1 LSSQSLAHKSEFVSF
16 RKKEVLTMSQKKLL
30 IVMGILCLGLVTV
43 LLPLERAYAQGKVIT
58 LKFANFFPTP
68 SKQSKICEE
77 FIAEVERRTK
87 GRVKIQY
94 FAGGSLLKA
103 PAIYNGIET
112 GIADIGY
119 AHVFYTAG
127 RMPVTEAA
135 GTPLG
140 YPSAWVASHVVNDFY
155 DQVKPKEW
163 DKVKVLWMNGAA
175 PSLVISRKPVRK
187 LEDLRGLTIRAPG
200 VAGDII
206 KALGGTPAPTPMM
219 EVYDAIGKGVN
230 DGVYTPYE
238 TIKTFRFAEVA
249 KYTTISWQV
258 GNTYPFYVAMNKA
271 KYNSLP
277 ADIKEIFDRLSGEF
291 SERYALMWNE
301 IDLVGKKFGAEKGVE
316 YIELSPAEVERWKQA
331 VAPVVDNY
339 VKTMVKKGYSEA
351 EVKGWIKFLKE
362 RIVYWTAK
370 QIKSKIRSATG
381 PAEIRP

>member
-1 LSSQSLAHKSEFVSF
+1 
-16 RKKEVLTMSQKKLL
+16 MSQKKLL

-68 SKQSKICEE
+68 AKQSKICEE
-77 FIAEVERRTK
+77 FIAEVERRSK

-119 AHVFYTAG
+119 SHVFYTAG

-175 PSLVISRKPVRK
+175 PSLVISKKPVRR
-187 LEDLRGLTIRAPG
+187 LEDLKGLTIRAPG

-219 EVYDAIGKGVN
+219 EVYDAIGRAASGH
-230 DGVYTPYE
+230 
-238 TIKTFRFAEVA
+238 
-249 KYTTISWQV
+249 
-258 GNTYPFYVAMNKA
+258 
-271 KYNSLP
+271 SLP
-277 ADIKEIFDRLSGEF
+277 
-291 SERYALMWNE
+291 
-301 IDLVGKKFGAEKGVE
+301 
-316 YIELSPAEVERWKQA
+316 
-331 VAPVVDNY
+331 VASV
-339 VKTMVKKGYSEA
+339 
-351 EVKGWIKFLKE
+351 
-362 RIVYWTAK
+362 
-370 QIKSKIRSATG
+370 
-381 PAEIRP
+381 RPRRRP

>member
-1 LSSQSLAHKSEFVSF
+1 M
-16 RKKEVLTMSQKKLL
+16 KKKVFITFTAFAM
-30 IVMGILCLGLVTV
+30 IINLGL
-43 LLPLERAYAQGKVIT
+43 LLPAFSPPAFSAKVIK
-58 LKFANFFPTP
+58 LKFANYFPP
-68 SKQSKICEE
+68 PAKQSKICEE
-77 FIAEVERRTK
+77 FIADVEKLTN

-119 AHVFYTAG
+119 SHVFYTAG

-155 DQVKPKEW
+155 NAFKPKEW
-163 DKVKVLWMNGAA
+163 NKVKVLWLNGAA
-175 PSLVISRKPVRK
+175 PSLVISRKPVQK
-187 LEDLRGLTIRAPG
+187 LEDLKGLTIRAPG

-219 EVYDAIGKGVN
+219 EVYDAIAKGVN

-258 GNTYPFYVAMNKA
+258 GNTYPFYVIMNKNSWA
-271 KYNSLP
+271 KLP
-277 ADIKEIFDRLSGEF
+277 ADIKAIFNELSGVYQ
-291 SERYALMWNE
+291 ERFALAWNE
-301 IDLVGKKFGAEKGVE
+301 VDLVGKAFGAKKGVK
-316 YIELSPAEVERWKQA
+316 YFELSPAEVVKWQQA
-331 VAPVVDNY
+331 AAPVFGNY
-339 VKTMVKKGYSEA
+339 IKTMVKKGYAES
-351 EVKGWIKFLKE
+351 EVKGWIQFLKE
-362 RIVYWTAK
+362 RTAYWTAK
-370 QIKSKIRSATG
+370 QIEYKIPSATG
-381 PAEIRP
+381 PADMRP

>member
-1 LSSQSLAHKSEFVSF
+1 MLFSF
-16 RKKEVLTMSQKKLL
+16 AYETVGKFRREVITMGQKKLL
-30 IVMGILCLGLVTV
+30 IVIGVVCLGLMIV
-43 LLPLERAYAQGKVIT
+43 LLHSEGAYAQEKVIR
-58 LKFANFFPTP
+58 LKFANYFPTP

-77 FIAEVERRTK
+77 FIAEVEKRTK

-94 FAGGSLLKA
+94 FAGGSLLTA

-119 AHVFYTAG
+119 SHVFYTAG
-127 RMPVTEAA
+127 RMAVTEAA

-155 DQVKPKEW
+155 DNFKPKEW

-175 PSLVISRKPVRK
+175 PSLVISRKPVRT
-187 LEDLRGLTIRAPG
+187 LEDLKGLTIRAPG

-238 TIKTFRFAEVA
+238 TIKTFRFAEVV

-271 KYNSLP
+271 KYNKLP
-277 ADIKEIFDRLSGEF
+277 ADIKGIFERLSGEF

-316 YIELSPAEVERWKQA
+316 YIELSEAQVARWKQA

-339 VKTMVKKGYSEA
+339 IKTMVTKGYSEA
-351 EVKGWIKFLKE
+351 EVKGWIKFLEE
-362 RIVYWTAK
+362 RIGYWTAK
-370 QIKSKIRSATG
+370 QLEYNIPSATG
-381 PAEIRP
+381 PAEMRP